1 MNKVLYRITE
11 HCQEI
16 RFANMDWE
24 KFIADP
30 FNYLYGISDQN
41 FIDVDKEFELKEEA
55 KKYIAGHP
63 ILISRFPDYF
73 LIQWLELNKVTFDE
87 DSEEISCDLFSVSE
101 LDLSNVPIV
110 SNFDLI
116 SALNKQEGDL

>member
-41 FIDVDKEFELKEEA
+41 FIDIDKKFGLKEDAE
-55 KKYIAGHP
+55 KYVKRHP
-63 ILISRFPDYF
+63 ILIKRFPDYF
-73 LIQWLELNKVTFDE
+73 LIQWLELNKATFDE
-87 DSEEISCDLFSVSE
+87 DGEEVSCDLVNVSE

-116 SALNKQEGDL
+116 SVLNKGEN

>member
-11 HCQEI
+11 HYQEI

-30 FNYLYGISDQN
+30 FNYLHGISDQN
-41 FIDVDKEFELKEEA
+41 FIDIDKEFGLKEDAE
-55 KKYIAGHP
+55 KYVKGHP
-63 ILISRFPDYF
+63 ILIKRFPDYF
-73 LIQWLELNKVTFDE
+73 LIQWLELNKATFDE
-87 DSEEISCDLFSVSE
+87 DGEEVSCDLVNVSE

-110 SNFDLI
+110 SNFDLV
-116 SALNKQEGDL
+116 SVLNKGEN

>member
-24 KFIADP
+24 KFIANP
-30 FNYLYGISDQN
+30 FNYLHGISDQN
-41 FIDVDKEFELKEEA
+41 FIDIDKEFGLKEDAE
-55 KKYIAGHP
+55 KYVKEHP
-63 ILISRFPDYF
+63 IRITRFPDYF
-73 LIQWLELNKVTFDE
+73 LIQWLELNKATFDE
-87 DSEEISCDLFSVSE
+87 DGEEVSCDLVNVSE

-116 SALNKQEGDL
+116 SVLNKGEN

>member
-1 MNKVLYRITE
+1 MNKILYRITE

-30 FNYLYGISDQN
+30 FNYLHGISDQN
-41 FIDVDKEFELKEEA
+41 FIDIDKEFGLKEDAE
-55 KKYIAGHP
+55 KYVNGHP
-63 ILISRFPDYF
+63 ILIKRFPDYF
-73 LIQWLELNKVTFDE
+73 LIQWLELNKAAFDE
-87 DSEEISCDLFSVSE
+87 DGDEVSCDLVSVSE

-116 SALNKQEGDL
+116 SALNKGEN